1 MRLQIL
7 ISTMHSKF
15 MQRNIKPPA
24 EYLVINQWLTE
35 KPESNTQD
43 NIFSYNEKGLAK
55 SRNHAIDNSS
65 SEISLISDDDLV
77 YLDTIEETI
86 LEAFDKYKDAD
97 IITFQIKTP
106 DKTPYKGYKSEV
118 FWHTKK
124 SLMSVSSVEIAFRR
138 DSINSANIRF
148 DERFG
153 LGGDFPT
160 GEEIIFLTDAFNK
173 GLKILYIPKPI
184 VIHPLESSGKN
195 YDNEQLIEA
204 KGAMFYRLFG
214 LLGYA
219 ASLIFA
225 YRKHT
230 QSPHSFMQFF
240 RLMNRGINNYRSTI
254 K

>member
-86 LEAFDKYKDAD
+86 LGHLISIRMQILLLFRSKHPIKHLIKD
-97 IITFQIKTP
+97 IRVKCFGIQ
-106 DKTPYKGYKSEV
+106 
-118 FWHTKK
+118 
-124 SLMSVSSVEIAFRR
+124 RR
-138 DSINSANIRF
+138 
-148 DERFG
+148 
-153 LGGDFPT
+153 
-160 GEEIIFLTDAFNK
+160 
-173 GLKILYIPKPI
+173 
-184 VIHPLESSGKN
+184 V
-195 YDNEQLIEA
+195 
-204 KGAMFYRLFG
+204 
-214 LLGYA
+214 
-219 ASLIFA
+219 
-225 YRKHT
+225 
-230 QSPHSFMQFF
+230 
-240 RLMNRGINNYRSTI
+240 
-254 K
+254 